1 MLFIVI
7 EIALALLM
15 AFLIWHGIKDSRA
28 TPDHSQ
34 LDRTVTPDETATAR
48 AAPGGLLILLAL
60 YIGVPVALST
70 AIVAIGIVV
79 KFLTGP

>member
-1 MLFIVI
+1 MLLIAI

-15 AFLIWHGIKDSRA
+15 TFLIWHGIKSSRA
-28 TPDHSQ
+28 SPSHSH
-34 LDRTVTPDETATAR
+34 RYRMYTTR

-60 YIGVPVALST
+60 YIGVPIALSA
-70 AIVAIGIVV
+70 AIVAIGTVV

>member
-1 MLFIVI
+1 MLLIAI

-15 AFLIWHGIKDSRA
+15 TFLIWHGIKSSRA
-28 TPDHSQ
+28 SPSHRYRMYT
-34 LDRTVTPDETATAR
+34 TR

-60 YIGVPVALST
+60 YIGVPIALSA
-70 AIVAIGIVV
+70 AIVAIGTVV